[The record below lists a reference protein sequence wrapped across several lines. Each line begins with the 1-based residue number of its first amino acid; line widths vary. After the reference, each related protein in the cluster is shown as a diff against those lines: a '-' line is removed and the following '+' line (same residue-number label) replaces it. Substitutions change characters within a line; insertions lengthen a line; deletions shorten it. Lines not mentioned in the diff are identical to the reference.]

1 MTQHEYIDP
10 ESGMKIRK
18 LTELK
23 PTAAEEYQEAM
34 LNRVDYFSRQ
44 RDSSFN
50 SYVENTVVNSLKVLL
65 DLKVKVEEMLGDD
78 NKEKVHE
85 MIDKL
90 LLFGL

>member
-1 MTQHEYIDP
+1 MAEIDP
-10 ESGMKIRK
+10 ESGLKLRK

-34 LNRVDYFSRQ
+34 LNRVDYFSKK
-44 RDSSFN
+44 RDSTFN
-50 SYVENTVVNSLKVLL
+50 SFVENTIVGSLKILL